1 MKMTWLWLFLLVL
14 TFASPA
20 LCESRAKFPSPP
32 APMQPLPTSKPKVN
46 KVMRVDTVRLQRE
59 AKELSD
65 LAQSVPVDVDSV
77 SRGMLPKDLSDK
89 LKRIEKLSKQL
100 RGEISH

>member
-1 MKMTWLWLFLLVL
+1 MKMTRLWLFSLVL

-20 LCESRAKFPSPP
+20 LCQSRGQFPSPP
-32 APMQPLPTSKPKVN
+32 APTQPLPTSKPKVN
-46 KVMRVDTVRLQRE
+46 KLMRVDTVRLQRV
-59 AKELSD
+59 AQQLSH
-65 LAQSVPVDVDSV
+65 LAHCVTADVDSV

-100 RGEISH
+100 RGEISQ